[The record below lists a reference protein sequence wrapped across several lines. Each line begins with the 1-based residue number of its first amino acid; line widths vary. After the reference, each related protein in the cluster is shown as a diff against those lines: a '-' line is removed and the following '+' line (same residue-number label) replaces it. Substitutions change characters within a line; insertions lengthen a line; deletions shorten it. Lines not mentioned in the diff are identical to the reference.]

1 MPAVTLPTIV
11 TATDVEDAVFVT
23 LKPRLE
29 YYLGQ
34 LGYPTPRSYTR
45 KTRFDKWPED
55 RCPTIVVYCRG
66 LAEPPDRRSGG
77 HDARW
82 AVGVAAIVSAN
93 TEENTDKAAK
103 LYGALIRAIL
113 LQEGSLHG
121 FARGTDWMDESFD
134 EVPSMA
140 NRSLGSAEE
149 LFWVEVE
156 NVVNARELPLMPDGP
171 LPNPT
176 DFVITESVINV
187 ESTQEVTP

>member
-1 MPAVTLPTIV
+1 VTVVTLPTII
-11 TATDVEDAVFVT
+11 TATDVEDAVFAT
-23 LKPRLE
+23 LKPRLT
-29 YYLGQ
+29 YYLDQ
-34 LGYPTPRSYTR
+34 LGYPDIRRYTR
-45 KTRFDKWPED
+45 KVRFTKWPED
-55 RCPTIVVYCRG
+55 RCPAVIVRCPG
-66 LAEPPDRRSGG
+66 TAEDPTRRSAG

-103 LYGALIRAIL
+103 LYGGLIRAIL

-121 FARGTDWMDESFD
+121 FARGTDWVGESFD
-134 EVPSMA
+134 EIPSTA
-140 NRSLGSAEE
+140 DRTLGSAEC

-156 NVVNARELPLMPDGP
+156 NVVNAKELPLMPGGP

-187 ESTQEVTP
+187 ENTQEVTS